1 MEGLNSKRG
10 KEGKKQ
16 EIRIIQELRP
26 EYTLSTLLNVSGM
39 SRSTYYYHL
48 SCLYKPDKYKEIKN
62 RIVRINI
69 KNKGRYGYRRI
80 TQCLIKD
87 GFKIN
92 HKTVSKLMNV
102 MYIKCKVRK
111 KKYKTYKGETGKVAP
126 NILQRDFH
134 SEHPLL
140 KLVTDVTEFSIN
152 NKKIFLSAV
161 LDLYNSEII
170 GYSIS
175 HNDNLHLIINNM
187 KMIFKKLSKGNHTIL
202 HSDQGTLYKSL
213 WYQRNIA
220 EHGIIQSMSRKGNCY
235 DNAVIENFFG
245 ILKSELLYLND
256 FYSENQFLRELNNY
270 IKYYNN
276 QRIKQK
282 LGGLSPVE
290 YRINHCH

>member
-1 MEGLNSKRG
+1 
-10 KEGKKQ
+10 
-16 EIRIIQELRP
+16 
-26 EYTLSTLLNVSGM
+26 
-39 SRSTYYYHL
+39 
-48 SCLYKPDKYKEIKN
+48 
-62 RIVRINI
+62 
-69 KNKGRYGYRRI
+69 
-80 TQCLIKD
+80 
-87 GFKIN
+87 
-92 HKTVSKLMNV
+92 